1 MLSDQREMSVP
12 YAYTVKNISA
22 RKGTTTL
29 TAGGMALVV
38 YVFAAML
45 MVAEGLEKTLIGT
58 GNVDNVVVIRRGS
71 DAEIQSAVERDQAA
85 IISSLPEIGT
95 DGSGNRML
103 SKELIVLVGLPKRGT
118 DRPSNVTVRGL
129 SDAGLRLRSQ
139 VKIAKGRMFRTGS
152 SEVVVGKGI
161 SEAFRSAGIGG
172 RLKLGARE
180 WTVVGILDAG
190 STGFD
195 SEIWGDVGQLMQA
208 FRRETYSSVVFRLKD
223 GRGFDKVA
231 ARIDSDQRLTHR
243 AVRETAFYAAQSKT
257 MADFLRIFGITL
269 SLIFSTGAVIGATI
283 TMHSAVAS
291 RTTEIATLRAIG
303 FQRMSVLVAFL
314 AESLLLGF
322 AGGVVGLVLAS
333 GMQFLTISTMNLQT
347 FSELAFSLRLTPA
360 IVVESLVFAV
370 AMGFVG
376 GFLPA
381 LRAARLN
388 IIDALRAG

>member
-1 MLSDQREMSVP
+1 
-12 YAYTVKNISA
+12 
-22 RKGTTTL
+22 
-29 TAGGMALVV
+29 
-38 YVFAAML
+38 
-45 MVAEGLEKTLIGT
+45 
-58 GNVDNVVVIRRGS
+58 
-71 DAEIQSAVERDQAA
+71 
-85 IISSLPEIGT
+85 
-95 DGSGNRML
+95 ML